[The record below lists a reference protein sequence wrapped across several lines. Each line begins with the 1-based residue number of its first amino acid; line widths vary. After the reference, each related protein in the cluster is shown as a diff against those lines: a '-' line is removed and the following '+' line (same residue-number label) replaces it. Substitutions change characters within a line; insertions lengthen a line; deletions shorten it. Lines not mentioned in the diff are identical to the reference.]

1 MHIYTVCELYIVGY
15 LSEVFDV
22 YCLFMLIDLDV

>member
-1 MHIYTVCELYIVGY
+1 MHIYTVCELYIVGDM
-15 LSEVFDV
+15 SKVFDI